1 MWWCNFRVY
10 RYTTYS
16 FAGEMRNV
24 GASLCDKKE
33 KERERIHT
41 FPLCLLGRIPDSLL
55 SSFSALFSIREM
67 TRKIERHKTNFLLFT
82 WKVTDGS
89 GAQRGLGGG
98 VKIRFPPRLRRLRIF
113 WDFSKR

>member
-33 KERERIHT
+33 KEREREFT
-41 FPLCLLGRIPDSLL
+41 
-55 SSFSALFSIREM
+55 LF
-67 TRKIERHKTNFLLFT
+67 
-82 WKVTDGS
+82 
-89 GAQRGLGGG
+89 
-98 VKIRFPPRLRRLRIF
+98 RFVC
-113 WDFSKR
+113 